1 MRRDVGKTNLSL
13 EAKEEFW
20 NFPGGPVVKIHA
32 STVGGMNLIPD
43 WGRSHMPRAV
53 ARKKKKRKEELVL
66 VEEVARK
73 AT

>member
-13 EAKEEFW
+13 GAQEEFW
-20 NFPGGPVVKIHA
+20 NFPGGPVVKTHA
-32 STVGGMNLIPD
+32 STVGGMDLTPD
-43 WGRSHMPRAV
+43 WGRSHMPHAV